1 MQFKS
6 GNFMETMDLKKT
18 KISGKMELHFIQ
30 KQTFDIGDVE
40 GHIVSL
46 RKAEGKNVNTGKAD
60 FMNGA
65 RMINVSFDDLVKG
78 NGPHH
83 GYSTLINNGNLVIT
97 KWDGEIITTLSV
109 DGTPITSFSGRLWWI
124 KATGIFENMH
134 GEGTYQGWFTSETSF
149 VVDWEGEYYL
159 KE

>member
-1 MQFKS
+1 
-6 GNFMETMDLKKT
+6 METMDLKKT
-18 KISGKMELHFIQ
+18 KIAGKMELHFIQ
-30 KQTFDIGDVE
+30 HETFDVGDMD

-46 RKAEGKNVNTGKAD
+46 RKAEGKNVSTGKAE

-65 RMINVSFDDLVKG
+65 RMINISFDDLVKG

-83 GYSTLINNGNLVIT
+83 GYSTLKENGDSIIT
-97 KWDGEIITTLSV
+97 KWEGEIITTLAE
-109 DGTPITSFSGRLWWI
+109 DGTPIPSFKGRMWWI
-124 KATGIFENMH
+124 KTTGKFENMH
-134 GEGTYQGWFTSETSF
+134 GEGTYQGWFTSETSY